1 MGMFTGKVALI
12 TGAARGQGRSH
23 ALRLAREGADILALD
38 VAEDI
43 DSCFFPLA
51 TQDDFDE
58 TVRLVEEGGGRILAK
73 KGDVRNYE
81 DVRSLVE
88 EGIEKFGPVGI
99 ICANAGIGSNYLKT
113 WEIPEKDW
121 KDVLDINL
129 TGVFNTVKAAVPSMI
144 EAGKGGSITLTSSS
158 AGLKGYE
165 HLAPYVSSKHGVI
178 GLMRT
183 LANELAPHSIR
194 VNAVCP
200 GSVRTGMIM
209 NQPTFDLFCP
219 DVESPTEQDALKVFG
234 QMPAMPVDV
243 LEPEDITEVIAFLA
257 SDAARY
263 ITGLAIPVD
272 AGQLV
277 K

>member
-43 DSCFFPLA
+43 DTCFFPLA
-51 TQDDFDE
+51 TQEDLDE
-58 TVRLVEEGGGRILAK
+58 TVRLVEKAGGRIVAK

-81 DVRSLVE
+81 DVCSLVD
-88 EGIEKFGPVGI
+88 EGLEKFGPIGI
-99 ICANAGIGSNYLKT
+99 ISANAGIGSNYLKT

-121 KDVLDINL
+121 KDVLDVNL

-165 HLAPYVSSKHGVI
+165 NLAPYVSSKHGVI

-200 GSVRTGMIM
+200 GSVRTKMIM
-209 NQPTFDLFCP
+209 NQPTFELFSP
-219 DVESPTEQDALKVFG
+219 ESPTEEDALKVFG
-234 QMPAMPVDV
+234 QMPALPVDV

-263 ITGLAIPVD
+263 ITGLAIPID